1 MGTISQLDVHKLKGS
16 EFWSQK
22 TFFFFQIFN
31 MSNNAHSVGLE
42 IAIVHPQINY
52 SKKQSGTGCACA
64 VIGGQCKA
72 SVGRIL

>member
-16 EFWSQK
+16 EF
-22 TFFFFQIFN
+22 FFFSQIFN

-64 VIGGQCKA
+64 VIAGQCKA
-72 SVGRIL
+72 SAGRIL